1 MTTTAIDNI
10 ILGFAQLPNYFVTV
24 TCKNNMYYVD
34 IYDGGC
40 EPCLQMTVDE
50 KGNVR

>member
-24 TCKNNMYYVD
+24 CHKNNMYYVD
-34 IYDGGC
+34 VYDGGY
-40 EPCLQMTVDE
+40 EPCLEMTVDE
-50 KGNVR
+50 NGNVQ